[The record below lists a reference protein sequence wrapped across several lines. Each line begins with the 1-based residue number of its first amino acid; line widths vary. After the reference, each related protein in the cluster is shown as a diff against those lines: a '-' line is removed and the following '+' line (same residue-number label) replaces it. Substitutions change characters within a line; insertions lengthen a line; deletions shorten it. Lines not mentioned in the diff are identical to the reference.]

1 MSTSRFRKIDR
12 CRICGNS
19 ELTPI
24 LSLGKQALT
33 GVFPK
38 TRETPITI
46 GPLTLVKCSGGA
58 DVCGLLQLAHS
69 YDSNEMYGEN
79 YGYRSGLNPSM
90 VRHLQRKVERILG
103 MAELQQGDLVVDIGS
118 NDGTTLNSFPK
129 GKGTLVGFDPTGL
142 KFREYYD
149 RDVLLVPD
157 FFSKDALKAQF
168 GSKRAKI
175 VTSFAMFY
183 DLDNPLA
190 FVEGIR
196 DVLADDGIWVFE
208 QSYMP
213 AMLETNSFDTVCHEH
228 LEYYGLKQIAWMA
241 DRAGLVIKDVEFNN
255 VNGGSFSV
263 TVGKRR
269 RRDDNHS
276 DQLPELLRRE
286 AQYDD
291 LAPFREFAARTERAR
306 TELRDFV
313 AKAWKGGK
321 AVRGLGASTKGN
333 VLLQYCEFTSDDI
346 ECIGEVN
353 SEKFGRFTPGTHIP
367 IVPEDTLFGP
377 ESSCV
382 VVLPWHF
389 REFFLASPRFAPLNL
404 VFPLPRL
411 ESVAA
416 R

>member
-1 MSTSRFRKIDR
+1 
-12 CRICGNS
+12 
-19 ELTPI
+19 
-24 LSLGKQALT
+24 
-33 GVFPK
+33 
-38 TRETPITI
+38 
-46 GPLTLVKCSGGA
+46 
-58 DVCGLLQLAHS
+58 
-69 YDSNEMYGEN
+69 MYGEN

-103 MAELQQGDLVVDIGS
+103 MAELRQGDLVVDIGS

-157 FFSKDALKAQF
+157 FFSKDALKAQL

-183 DLDNPLA
+183 DLENPLA
-190 FVEGIR
+190 FVQGIH

-263 TVGKRR
+263 TVGKR

-353 SEKFGRFTPGTHIP
+353 PQKFGRFTPGTHIP